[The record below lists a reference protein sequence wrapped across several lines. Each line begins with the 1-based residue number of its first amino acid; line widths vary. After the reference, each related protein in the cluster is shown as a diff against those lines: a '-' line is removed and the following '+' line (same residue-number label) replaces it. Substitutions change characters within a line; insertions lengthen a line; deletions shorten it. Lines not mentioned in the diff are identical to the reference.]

1 MTEIINIFALI
12 FLGYL
17 LKAFKILDSSASKI
31 LNNMLYYLFL
41 PTLAFY
47 TLSQI
52 DMSEANIL
60 LDVLLLE
67 SLTLLITSLLSILIH
82 MKSGMEKRMK
92 AVSIATSF
100 YGNTG
105 YMGIPLVESILGS
118 KYLPLAMVLVGIHVT
133 IGLPIFLL
141 ILSEASEER
150 ANPLHILLKVPI
162 LWGIFIGLLWALL
175 RLPLLEV
182 PFLHMISSSTS
193 PLALISLGIALS
205 PILRNIRNCLLPSFM
220 KLIVMPF
227 ILYLLYL
234 LHPINYEGYLACLV
248 SSSVPVS
255 VSSYILSFKFRADYR
270 FATEIIVFS
279 TILSLVTIPIMLSL
293 LS

>member
-17 LKAFKILDSSASKI
+17 LKAFKILDSSASEI
-31 LNNMLYYLFL
+31 LNNLLYYLFL

-52 DMSEANIL
+52 DMGEASL
-60 LDVLLLE
+60 FLDVLLLE
-67 SLTLLITSLLSILIH
+67 SITLLVTSLLSVVIH
-82 MKSGMEKRMK
+82 RKFEIEKRMK
-92 AVSIATSF
+92 VVSIATSF

-105 YMGIPLVESILGS
+105 YMGIPLVEGILGRE
-118 KYLPLAMVLVGIHVT
+118 YLPLAMVLVGIHVT

-141 ILSEASEER
+141 ILSEVSEER
-150 ANPLHILLKVPI
+150 ANPLHTLLRVPI

-175 RLPLLEV
+175 RLPPPEIY
-182 PFLHMISSSTS
+182 FLHMISFSTS

-205 PILRNIRNCLLPSFM
+205 PIFRNVRNCLLPSFL
-220 KLIVMPF
+220 KLVMMPF

>member
-1 MTEIINIFALI
+1 LTEIINIFALI

-17 LKAFKILDSSASKI
+17 LKAFKILDSSASEI
-31 LNNMLYYLFL
+31 LNNLLYYLFL

-52 DMSEANIL
+52 DMGKASL
-60 LDVLLLE
+60 FLDVLLLE
-67 SLTLLITSLLSILIH
+67 SITLLVTSLLSVVIH
-82 MKSGMEKRMK
+82 RKFEIEKRMK
-92 AVSIATSF
+92 VVSIATSF

-105 YMGIPLVESILGS
+105 YMGIPLVEGILGRE
-118 KYLPLAMVLVGIHVT
+118 YLPLAMVLVGIHVT

-141 ILSEASEER
+141 ILSEVSEER
-150 ANPLHILLKVPI
+150 ANPLHTLLRVPI

-175 RLPLLEV
+175 RLPPPEIY
-182 PFLHMISSSTS
+182 FLHMISFSTS

-205 PILRNIRNCLLPSFM
+205 PIFRNVRNCLLPSFL
-220 KLIVMPF
+220 KLVMMPF

-234 LHPINYEGYLACLV
+234 LHPINYGGYLACLV

>member
-17 LKAFKILDSSASKI
+17 LKAFKILDSSASEI
-31 LNNMLYYLFL
+31 LNNLLYYLFL

-52 DMSEANIL
+52 DMSEASL
-60 LDVLLLE
+60 FLDVLLLE
-67 SLTLLITSLLSILIH
+67 SITLLVTSLLSVVIH
-82 MKSGMEKRMK
+82 RKFEIEKRMK
-92 AVSIATSF
+92 VVSIATSF

-105 YMGIPLVESILGS
+105 YMGIPLVEGILGRE
-118 KYLPLAMVLVGIHVT
+118 YLPLAMVLVGIHVA

-141 ILSEASEER
+141 ILSEVSEER
-150 ANPLHILLKVPI
+150 ANPLHTLLRVPI

-175 RLPLLEV
+175 RLPPPEIY
-182 PFLHMISSSTS
+182 FLHMISFSTS

-205 PILRNIRNCLLPSFM
+205 PIFRNVRNCLLPSFL
-220 KLIVMPF
+220 KLVMMPF

>member
-1 MTEIINIFALI
+1 LTEIINIFALI

-17 LKAFKILDSSASKI
+17 LKAFKILDSSASEI
-31 LNNMLYYLFL
+31 LNNLLYYLFL

-52 DMSEANIL
+52 DMGEASL
-60 LDVLLLE
+60 FLDVLLLE
-67 SLTLLITSLLSILIH
+67 SITLLVTSLLSVVIH
-82 MKSGMEKRMK
+82 RKFEIEKRMK
-92 AVSIATSF
+92 VVSIATSF

-105 YMGIPLVESILGS
+105 YMGIPLVEGILGRE
-118 KYLPLAMVLVGIHVT
+118 YLPLAMVLVGIHVT

-141 ILSEASEER
+141 ILSEVSEER
-150 ANPLHILLKVPI
+150 ANPLHTLLRVPI

-175 RLPLLEV
+175 RLPPPEIY
-182 PFLHMISSSTS
+182 FLHMISFSTS

-205 PILRNIRNCLLPSFM
+205 PIFRNVRNCLLPSFL
-220 KLIVMPF
+220 KLVMMPF